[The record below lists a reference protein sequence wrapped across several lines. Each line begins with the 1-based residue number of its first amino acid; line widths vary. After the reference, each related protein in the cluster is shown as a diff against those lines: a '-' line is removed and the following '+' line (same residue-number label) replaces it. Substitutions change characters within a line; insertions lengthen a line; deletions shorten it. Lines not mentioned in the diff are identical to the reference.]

1 MNDIK
6 IGSNR
11 SFGLVFFIVFFI
23 ISIYPILNNGDIR
36 IWSLILSFVF
46 LILGLLNS
54 KILSPLNKIWF
65 KFGIFLGKFISPII
79 MGLIFFVVV
88 TPIGLLM
95 RVLRKDLLN
104 LKFNNHIVTK
114 EYYVNDYGNQIIYFT
129 KSIYFRIREIL
140 HKEKFPIDNKD
151 LYPGDY
157 LIDIAK
163 NIIEQNP
170 NFDFD
175 NFDKISKELTK
186 LSVQESIK
194 LIKFNLNNLGI
205 SHDNFAS
212 ETEIVLN
219 NEVEQVVDKL

>member
-1 MNDIK
+1 MNHIK

-11 SFGLVFFIVFFI
+11 SFGLVFFVVFLI
-23 ISIYPILNNGDIR
+23 ISFYPILNNGDIR

-104 LKFNNHIVTK
+104 LKFSNHKSYWIEK
-114 EYYVNDYGNQIIYFT
+114 KGPESKMRNQF
-129 KSIYFRIREIL
+129 
-140 HKEKFPIDNKD
+140 
-151 LYPGDY
+151 
-157 LIDIAK
+157 
-163 NIIEQNP
+163 
-170 NFDFD
+170 
-175 NFDKISKELTK
+175 
-186 LSVQESIK
+186 
-194 LIKFNLNNLGI
+194 
-205 SHDNFAS
+205 
-212 ETEIVLN
+212 
-219 NEVEQVVDKL
+219 